1 MDRQRNPT
9 VKWGLIFGGLLIVL
23 ALINL
28 GIEFATGAFQ
38 AAASANP
45 LGSMNLGASLVQ
57 VCVVFLI
64 ELALYFVA
72 GLLTARENGRVGSAA
87 VAGVIAGALA
97 GVVGAIITIATL
109 AVRPFPALP
118 SGTNL
123 SPEQFHTFTT
133 VISIIGAIVGLALTI
148 GIGAGLAALGGLVG
162 RSQFEAAHPVPLMTE
177 SYYTPM
183 APAPGYPVHPQGAY
197 PPAPGATPPAE
208 NPSGYPPPYPP
219 QYPAQYPPQYPPQ
232 YPAPYPPQ
240 YPQAP
245 GQYPPPPPERTPPP
259 YPPQNPPQQ

>member
-1 MDRQRNPT
+1 MDRQRNPA
-9 VKWGLIFGGLLIVL
+9 VKWGLILGGLLIVL

-28 GIEFATGAFQ
+28 GIELATGAFK
-38 AAASANP
+38 AAASSNQ
-45 LGSMNLGASLVQ
+45 LGSMNLGASLAQ
-57 VCVVFLI
+57 TCVVFLI

-109 AVRPFPALP
+109 SLRPLP
-118 SGTNL
+118 TLTAGTNL
-123 SPEQFHTFTT
+123 SPEQLRTFTT
-133 VISIIGAIVGLALTI
+133 VISIIGAVVGLAIAI

-162 RSQFEAAHPVPLMTE
+162 RSQFEAAHPAPLMTE
-177 SYYTPM
+177 SYYTPI

-197 PPAPGATPPAE
+197 PPAPGAMPPAE

-219 QYPAQYPPQYPPQ
+219 QYP
-232 YPAPYPPQ
+232 PQ

-245 GQYPPPPPERTPPP
+245 GQYPPPPPEMAPPP
-259 YPPQNPPQQ
+259 YPPQNPEQR